1 MLAGRFNDTH
11 RGCDRHDVFET
22 GNVLTGLIMYNCN
35 FWKRSVRIAL
45 GALLLA
51 CAASTPMASAA
62 TEAEKVSAIHK
73 GLAYLY
79 STQQTGGY
87 WNSSGYEQAAT
98 GAAAFAFLSQ
108 RDKWGTSTAQYQA
121 AVDKAIDYLV
131 STANILEVSNRNDGV
146 NICPGRAGTCR
157 AIYWFG
163 NARSTYTTGLVAP
176 AIAAYGSTAGSDV
189 VAATSGPL
197 AGMTWGQIAQGITN
211 AFAVSQ
217 STSVNGNRAGGWG
230 YLIPGNGDSDS
241 SSTQWAV
248 SSFFYNESLGA
259 ITPEA
264 TREALTIWLDNVQN
278 ASGAVCSQP
287 GTEPCSRADTGGW
300 LLAMKFVGYDA
311 ASSQLQAA
319 LSFLNTEWRST
330 AEDSHGSFGQ
340 PYAMWA
346 IYKGLATTIGL
357 SDTKH
362 IVNLLTDCG
371 ATTKEL
377 PGDQSGSVS
386 CTWSEDYNHWLVENQ
401 KNDGSWGPSN
411 STDPVAVAFAVN
423 ILGAIQIPM
432 HAGQLPG
439 TSTLQR
445 SGATP
450 QAQSA
455 TAFASMGQTSSAVAP
470 IPSAQAGQ
478 SAANPKKLRKRVRK
492 GVTAL
497 AVSGDG
503 SALASAGTDKRIRI
517 WSPTTGTQRLA
528 LQGSLGLP
536 TGLAFIRGG
545 STLSSVA
552 RDSFVRV
559 WDGASGRELAKL
571 AGSEHAVTA
580 VAASPNGA
588 LLASAGEETR
598 IMLWDQTTGRLSKIL
613 FGPKDFVNT
622 LSFSPDSRLLAGAG
636 EDARVLVFDVVTGKV
651 LFTLLGHSGPID
663 AVAFSPNGTVLASA
677 GQDTVIH
684 LWDTGKG
691 QQRQALSGHSAPIR
705 ALAFSLDGRLMAS
718 AGEDTQIRLW
728 NVATGAPDKVLAG
741 STGAINALAFIPG
754 GVLLASATE
763 AGDITIW
770 NVTTGARLSTYK
782 VPGAL

>member
-1 MLAGRFNDTH
+1 
-11 RGCDRHDVFET
+11 
-22 GNVLTGLIMYNCN
+22 
-35 FWKRSVRIAL
+35 
-45 GALLLA
+45 
-51 CAASTPMASAA
+51 MASAA
-62 TEAEKVSAIHK
+62 TEAEKVSAIHN

-79 STQQTGGY
+79 STQQAGGY
-87 WNSSGYEQAAT
+87 WGSSGYEQAST

-108 RDKWGTSTAQYQA
+108 RDKWGTNTAQYQA
-121 AVDKAIDYLV
+121 VVDKAIAYLV
-131 STANILEVSNRNDGV
+131 STSNIIEVSNRNDGV
-146 NICPGRAGTCR
+146 NICPGRAGSCK

-230 YLIPGNGDSDS
+230 DLIPGNGDSDS

-264 TREALTIWLDNVQN
+264 TREELKVWLDNVQN
-278 ASGAVCSQP
+278 TSGAACSHP
-287 GTEPCSRADTGGW
+287 GTEPCSQADTGGW
-300 LLAMKFVGYDA
+300 LLAMKFVGHDA
-311 ASSQLQAA
+311 ANSQIQAA
-319 LSFLNTEWRST
+319 LTFLNTEWRST
-330 AEDSHGSFGQ
+330 AGDSHGNFGQ
-340 PYAMWA
+340 SYTMWA
-346 IYKGLATTIGL
+346 IYKGLVTTIGL
-357 SDTKH
+357 SDTTH
-362 IVNLLTDCG
+362 IVSLLTDCG
-371 ATTKEL
+371 AAKKQL
-377 PGDQSGSVS
+377 PGEQADSSG

-432 HAGQLPG
+432 RAGQLPG

-445 SGATP
+445 PGTTP
-450 QAQSA
+450 PAQSA
-455 TAFASMGQTSSAVAP
+455 TAFASVGQTLSAGSLV
-470 IPSAQAGQ
+470 PSAQAGQ
-478 SAANPKKLRKRVRK
+478 PGANSKKPRKRVRK

-503 SALASAGTDKRIRI
+503 SALASAANDKKILV
-517 WSPTTGTQRLA
+517 WSPTTGAQLQV
-528 LQGSLGLP
+528 LQGSPGLP
-536 TGLAFIRGG
+536 TGLVFTRGG
-545 STLSSVA
+545 STISSVG
-552 RDSFVRV
+552 RDSVVRL
-559 WDGASGRELAKL
+559 WDGASGRQLGKL
-571 AGSEHAVTA
+571 AGHEQAIRA

-598 IMLWDQTTGRLSKIL
+598 ILLWDQTTGKLTKIL

-622 LSFSPDSRLLAGAG
+622 LAFSPDSRLLAAAG
-636 EDARVLVFDVVTGKV
+636 EDARVLVFDVATGKV

-663 AVAFSPNGTVLASA
+663 AVAFSPSGTLLASA

-684 LWDTGKG
+684 LWDAVKG
-691 QQRQALSGHSAPIR
+691 QQLRALSGHSAPIR
-705 ALAFSLDGRLMAS
+705 TIAFSPNGRLLAS

-728 NVATGAPDKVLAG
+728 NVATGALDRVITG
-741 STGAINALAFIPG
+741 STGAINAVVFDPR
-754 GVLLASATE
+754 GVFLASASET
-763 AGDITIW
+763 GDVLLW
-770 NVTTGARLSTYK
+770 NVNSATKTLTIK